1 MKRILLL
8 LAACAWMAQNIFAD
22 SLDIKIGQ
30 MILMGID
37 QRKSIADND
46 SLLLD
51 IKAGKLGGVLLFEKN
66 ISDSNATQKLKDLC
80 AKLQSAA
87 NIPLFISID
96 EEGGKVHRLKE
107 KYGFVA
113 MPSASNLGK
122 INNIDSTYYYNN
134 RLASE
139 LASLGINLNFAPS
152 VDLRVNEKNKVI
164 VQTGRSFSSDPFI
177 VANNANACINAHHN
191 NGVYTSLKH
200 FPGHGSSL
208 DDSHLGLVDVS
219 NTWSFE
225 ELLPYYQI
233 LKNGNCDAVMI
244 AHLINKNWDTTKT
257 PSTLSYRVVTD
268 ILRNLIG
275 YKGLTFSDDMQMK
288 AITKFYGLETAI
300 EKAINAGI
308 DVVMFGNNVFQ
319 SDKVSLSQVHAIIKN
334 LVLSGKIPESRIN
347 ESYQRIIALKS
358 KCYHNYL
365 NIPHTSSSLS
375 KNKHSKKTK
384 YLLLA
389 GAQYEIHKGLF
400 ENERKENL
408 HQFSLYASGL
418 STQHVQLVYEIGEK
432 VFDDQSAIQF
442 LSARIDSLLNMGA
455 SKNIYIAINENQIS
469 LIDALNAKYPKLK
482 FNFVITGNERK
493 ADMSKWK
500 KSKNTFYVFTPKQ
513 LKDESHQKNIK
524 YIHVGTVKT
533 NEFMNIFNWIDPWM
547 ETMKW
552 KKTAKLEK

>member
-1 MKRILLL
+1 MKHILLFL
-8 LAACAWMAQNIFAD
+8 MACCCLATNTQAD

-66 ISDSNATQKLKDLC
+66 ISDTNATQKLKDMC

-87 NIPLFISID
+87 NIPLFVSID

-113 MPSASNLGK
+113 MPSATNLGK

-164 VQTGRSFSSDPFI
+164 VQTGRSFSSDPTV
-177 VANNANACINAHHN
+177 VANNAFACVNAHHN

-208 DDSHLGLVDVS
+208 DDSHLGLVDVT

-233 LKNGNCDAVMI
+233 LKKGGCDAVMI
-244 AHLINKNWDTTKT
+244 AHLINKNWDSTKT

-288 AITKFYGLETAI
+288 AITKYYGLETAI

-319 SDKVSLSQVHAIIKN
+319 SDKVSLTQVHAIIKN
-334 LVLSGKIPESRIN
+334 LVLSGRIHESRIN

-365 NIPHTSSSLS
+365 NVPHLS
-375 KNKHSKKTK
+375 THLAKQKHSKKTK

-389 GAQYEIHKGLF
+389 GAEYKIHKGLF
-400 ENERKENL
+400 EKERVSDLQTFKNYT
-408 HQFSLYASGL
+408 STYAS
-418 STQHVQLVYEIGEK
+418 QHLQLVYEVYEK
-432 VFDDQSAIQF
+432 EMEEEA
-442 LSARIDSLLNMGA
+442 LLAFVKAKLDTLKSYNTPA
-455 SKNIYIAINENQIS
+455 KNIFIALDEKQNSIVEKLTAS
-469 LIDALNAKYPKLK
+469 YPTMK
-482 FNFVITGNERK
+482 FNFIITETGSSI
-493 ADMSKWK
+493 DWGKWK
-500 KSKNTFYVFTPKQ
+500 KSKSQFCVITKKQ
-513 LKDESHQKNIK
+513 VKDESHQKNIK
-524 YIHVGTVKT
+524 YLHGST
-533 NEFMNIFNWIDPWM
+533 NASTELMGVYDWLEPWM
-547 ETMKW
+547 KFMKW
-552 KKTAKLEK
+552 KKK

>member
-1 MKRILLL
+1 MKHFLFFLM
-8 LAACAWMAQNIFAD
+8 ACCCIATYAEAD

-37 QRKSIADND
+37 QRKSIADDD

-66 ISDSNATQKLKDLC
+66 ISDSNATQKLKDMC
-80 AKLQSAA
+80 SKLQSAA
-87 NIPLFISID
+87 NIPLFVSID

-113 MPSASNLGK
+113 MPSATALGK
-122 INNIDSTYYYNN
+122 INNNDSTYYYNN
-134 RLASE
+134 RLAKE

-164 VQTGRSFSSDPFI
+164 VQTGRSFSSDPNI
-177 VANNANACINAHHN
+177 VANNADACIHAHHD
-191 NGVYTSLKH
+191 NGIYTSLKH

-208 DDSHLGLVDVS
+208 DDSHLGLVDVT
-219 NTWSFE
+219 NTWGFE

-233 LKNGNCDAVMI
+233 LKKGNCDAVMI

-288 AITKFYGLETAI
+288 AITKYYGLETAI

-319 SDKVSLSQVHAIIKN
+319 SDKVSLSQVHAIIKS

-365 NIPHTSSSLS
+365 NIPHVSAHFA
-375 KNKHSKKTK
+375 KQKHNKKTK

-389 GAQYEIHKGLF
+389 GAEYKIHKGLF
-400 ENERKENL
+400 ENDRLNNLERFKIFASSFSSQQLQLLYEVNEKAADEENTL
-408 HQFSLYASGL
+408 
-418 STQHVQLVYEIGEK
+418 
-432 VFDDQSAIQF
+432 QF
-442 LSARIDSLLNMGA
+442 LKSKLDTLKSYDIHA
-455 SKNIYIAINENQIS
+455 KNIFIAIGDKQIR
-469 LIDALNAKYPKLK
+469 LIDKLVASYPNMK
-482 FNFVITGNERK
+482 FNFLLTETENSI
-493 ADMSKWK
+493 DFSKWK
-500 KSKNTFYVFTPKQ
+500 KSKSNFCVITHQK
-513 LKDESHQKNIK
+513 LKDESHQKNVR
-524 YIHVGTVKT
+524 YLHCSANSNT
-533 NEFMNIFNWIDPWM
+533 EFMGVYNWLEPWM
-547 ETMKW
+547 KFMKW
-552 KKTAKLEK
+552 KKSNRS